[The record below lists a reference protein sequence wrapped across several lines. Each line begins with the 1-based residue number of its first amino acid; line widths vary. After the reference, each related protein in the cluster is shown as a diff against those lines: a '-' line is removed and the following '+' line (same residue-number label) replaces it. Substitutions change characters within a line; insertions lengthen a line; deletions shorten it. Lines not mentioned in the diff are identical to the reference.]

1 MIRSIS
7 NHINFTSAP
16 QPAVD
21 EQRKQKQ
28 EQVATGIGGAA
39 GVTATAT
46 RYAGKKGLQAQAGE
60 KLLGE
65 LTGQVSQGIKGVNEA
80 QEVATGLI
88 GAFKKNLKM
97 YTASIMEHLAKFKDT
112 KFIGAIIKSPVTRKL
127 SALAGGVLAFFVL
140 FTGVNKAFEN
150 GQVAV
155 EDLKNQFKEYKN
167 M

>member
-46 RYAGKKGLQAQAGE
+46 RYAGKKVCRRKPE
-60 KLLGE
+60 KSCW
-65 LTGQVSQGIKGVNEA
+65 VS
-80 QEVATGLI
+80 
-88 GAFKKNLKM
+88 
-97 YTASIMEHLAKFKDT
+97 
-112 KFIGAIIKSPVTRKL
+112 
-127 SALAGGVLAFFVL
+127 
-140 FTGVNKAFEN
+140 
-150 GQVAV
+150 
-155 EDLKNQFKEYKN
+155 
-167 M
+167 